1 MQAKTSSRRRAPSA
15 SSSFS
20 AKSKARGKPHFRTS
34 RAATMPAAEPRDAA
48 TTADP
53 RGLSTR
59 SRKSVPSASR
69 NELQLEAGTKTL
81 GEVRTAARSKGDLRL
96 QKALADAGV
105 AARRDCEQLVLD
117 GRIQVNGTTIRELP
131 YFIDPETDVVAR
143 DGVPLDL
150 SASIVRKHTGAG
162 TTEQRTYVLI
172 NKPKGMIT
180 TARDPEGRPTVL
192 QMVPHAIRERERLFP
207 VGRLDAD
214 STGLLLLT
222 NDGDLAYQLTHPK
235 FGVLK
240 EYRVTTT
247 GLAGDEQL
255 AQLKKGLYLLTPDGT
270 GQARAKRT
278 SLEGVRV
285 LKRFVDRSRGDRTV
299 LSITLREGQNREI
312 RRLLARVGLKVR
324 DLERIA
330 IGPLRDAELKPGQCK
345 LLGKRDVD
353 RLRAAVLSA
362 K

>member
-1 MQAKTSSRRRAPSA
+1 MRSRSKSAGSFARAARTVGAARNAVARTRKP
-15 SSSFS
+15 
-20 AKSKARGKPHFRTS
+20 ARGAP
-34 RAATMPAAEPRDAA
+34 PAAAKRERPP
-48 TTADP
+48 T
-53 RGLSTR
+53 
-59 SRKSVPSASR
+59 SANR
-69 NELQLEAGTKTL
+69 NELIAQPE
-81 GEVRTAARSKGDLRL
+81 RHAAEQSMTRKPSSPSMTRGSVRL

-105 AARRDCEQLVLD
+105 AARRDCEQLIMD
-117 GRIQVNGTTIRELP
+117 GRIQLNGVNVAELP
-131 YFIDPETDVVAR
+131 CFIDPYTDVVAM

-150 SASIVRKHTGAG
+150 SASQTRQHSGDSEA
-162 TTEQRTYVLI
+162 RTYVLI

-247 GLAGDEQL
+247 GLADDEQL
-255 AQLKKGLYLLTPDGT
+255 NKLKQGMYLLNPDGKGET
-270 GQARAKRT
+270 RAKRT
-278 SLEGVRV
+278 RLEGVRV
-285 LKRFVDRSRGDRTV
+285 LKRFVDRSRGNRTL

-324 DLERIA
+324 ELERVA
-330 IGPLRDAELKPGQCK
+330 IGPLRAADLKPGQSK
-345 LLGKRDVD
+345 LLGKRDVEK
-353 RLRAAVLSA
+353 LRGATLASAAR
-362 K
+362 

>member
-1 MQAKTSSRRRAPSA
+1 MRSRSRSTG
-15 SSSFS
+15 SF
-20 AKSKARGKPHFRTS
+20 A
-34 RAATMPAAEPRDAA
+34 RAARTVGAERSAVA
-48 TTADP
+48 
-53 RGLSTR
+53 R
-59 SRKSVPSASR
+59 SRKPAARKSSAADKPSERYAIANR
-69 NELQLEAGTKTL
+69 NELVAQPERKSTETSSLHRG
-81 GEVRTAARSKGDLRL
+81 GVRL

-105 AARRDCEQLVLD
+105 AARRDCEQLIVA
-117 GRIQVNGTTIRELP
+117 GRIQLNGVNVTELP
-131 YFIDPETDVVAR
+131 CFIDPDRDIVAM

-150 SASIVRKHTGAG
+150 SASRAHKSSSSEVH
-162 TTEQRTYVLI
+162 TYVLI

-247 GLAGDEQL
+247 GLADDEQL
-255 AQLKKGLYLLTPDGT
+255 QQLKQGMYLLNPHVNNEGKNET
-270 GQARAKRT
+270 RAKRT
-278 SLEGVRV
+278 RLEEVRV
-285 LKRFVDRSRGDRTV
+285 LKRFVDRSRGHRTV

-324 DLERIA
+324 ELERVA
-330 IGPLRDAELKPGQCK
+330 IGPLRAGELKPGQSK
-345 LLGKRDVD
+345 LLGKRDVEK
-353 RLRAAVLSA
+353 LRGATLSMQST

>member
-1 MQAKTSSRRRAPSA
+1 MKAKNSGRRARPASA
-15 SSSFS
+15 SFS
-20 AKSKARGKPHFRTS
+20 AKAKARGKSNVHAAAA
-34 RAATMPAAEPRDAA
+34 RAKTR
-48 TTADP
+48 TTARKTEPADTYVRAP
-53 RGLSTR
+53 G
-59 SRKSVPSASR
+59 SRTAVATASR
-69 NELQLEAGTKTL
+69 NELRLDTGSKTL
-81 GEVRTAARSKGDLRL
+81 AARPRPVAGSGDVRL

-105 AARRDCEQLVLD
+105 AARRDCEQLILG
-117 GRIQVNGTTIRELP
+117 GRIQLNGMTVTELP
-131 YFIDPETDVVAR
+131 CFIDPERDVVAK
-143 DGVPLDL
+143 DGVPIDL
-150 SASIVRKHTGAG
+150 SASLVRKRSTA
-162 TTEQRTYVLI
+162 TAELNTYVLI
-172 NKPKGMIT
+172 NKPKGVIT
-180 TARDPEGRPTVL
+180 TLRDPEGRPTVL
-192 QMVPHAIRERERLFP
+192 QLVPHAIRERERLFP

-255 AQLKKGLYLLTPDGT
+255 AQLKKGLYLLTPDKS

-278 SLEGVRV
+278 TLEGVRV

-299 LSITLREGQNREI
+299 LSIKLREGQNREI

-324 DLERIA
+324 ELERVA
-330 IGPLRDAELKPGQCK
+330 IGPLRAIELKPGQCK

-353 RLRAAVLSA
+353 KLRAAVLSA
-362 K
+362 N

>member
-1 MQAKTSSRRRAPSA
+1 M
-15 SSSFS
+15 
-20 AKSKARGKPHFRTS
+20 
-34 RAATMPAAEPRDAA
+34 
-48 TTADP
+48 
-53 RGLSTR
+53 STR
-59 SRKSVPSASR
+59 SRRPSGSFARAKRSAGAARSAVARTRKPAAKPSARQTDTQGGGVTANR
-69 NELQLEAGTKTL
+69 NELVTQPE
-81 GEVRTAARSKGDLRL
+81 RSVQKPISGGVRL
-96 QKALADAGV
+96 QKALADAGI
-105 AARRDCEQLVLD
+105 AARRDCEAMILK
-117 GRIQVNGTTIRELP
+117 GRIQLNGKNVVELP
-131 YFIDPETDVVAR
+131 CFIDPEKDVVAL
-143 DGVPLDL
+143 DGVPQDM
-150 SASIVRKHTGAG
+150 SASIVRKKGSAASAS
-162 TTEQRTYVLI
+162 EVRTYVLI

-235 FGVLK
+235 FGVVK
-240 EYRVTTT
+240 EYRVITS

-255 AQLKKGLYLLTPDGT
+255 AQLKKGVYLLNPDTG

-278 SLEGVRV
+278 NLEEVRV

-299 LSITLREGQNREI
+299 LSIKLREGQNREI

-324 DLERIA
+324 ELERVA
-330 IGPLRDAELKPGQCK
+330 IGPLRDAALKPGQCK

-353 RLRAAVLSA
+353 KLRAAVLSSD
-362 K
+362 

>member
-1 MQAKTSSRRRAPSA
+1 MSTRNRSSG
-15 SSSFS
+15 SFS
-20 AKSKARGKPHFRTS
+20 RAKRSVGAARHAVARTRQATGEKFAVAKAARGMKPAGRSIF
-34 RAATMPAAEPRDAA
+34 
-48 TTADP
+48 TAN
-53 RGLSTR
+53 
-59 SRKSVPSASR
+59 R
-69 NELQLEAGTKTL
+69 NELIAQPEPSDRPRLTAG
-81 GEVRTAARSKGDLRL
+81 VRL

-105 AARRDCEQLVLD
+105 AARRDCEQMILK
-117 GRIQVNGTTIRELP
+117 GRIQLNGVNVLALP
-131 YFIDPETDVVAR
+131 CFVDPRHDVVAL

-150 SASIVRKHTGAG
+150 SASVARKPTGSSSDASHG
-162 TTEQRTYVLI
+162 HTYVLI

-255 AQLKKGLYLLTPDGT
+255 AQLKQGVYLLTPDGQGET
-270 GQARAKRT
+270 RAKRT

-299 LSITLREGQNREI
+299 LSIKLREGQNREI

-324 DLERIA
+324 ELERVA
-330 IGPLRDAELKPGQCK
+330 IGPLRAAELQPGQCK
-345 LLGKRDVD
+345 LLGKREVE
-353 RLRAAVLSA
+353 RLRGATLSSAPQSGRKQA
-362 K
+362 KR

>member
-1 MQAKTSSRRRAPSA
+1 M
-15 SSSFS
+15 
-20 AKSKARGKPHFRTS
+20 
-34 RAATMPAAEPRDAA
+34 
-48 TTADP
+48 
-53 RGLSTR
+53 STR
-59 SRKSVPSASR
+59 NRRPAGSFARAKRSAGAERNAMARTRKPVGS
-69 NELQLEAGTKTL
+69 KT
-81 GEVRTAARSKGDLRL
+81 RTAKADANGSVLTANRNQLVAQPERNRAKPVSGGVRL
-96 QKALADAGV
+96 QKALADAGI
-105 AARRDCEQLVLD
+105 AARRDCEQLILN
-117 GRIQVNGTTIRELP
+117 GRVQLNGVTVSELP
-131 YFIDPETDVVAR
+131 CFVDPEKDVVAL

-150 SASIVRKHTGAG
+150 SASIVRKRTGADS
-162 TTEQRTYVLI
+162 EMRTYVLI

-255 AQLKKGLYLLTPDGT
+255 AQLKRGIYLLNPDT
-270 GQARAKRT
+270 SGQARAKRT
-278 SLEGVRV
+278 SLEEVRV
-285 LKRFVDRSRGDRTV
+285 IKRFVDRSRGDRTV
-299 LSITLREGQNREI
+299 LSIKLREGHNREI

-324 DLERIA
+324 ELERVA
-330 IGPLRDAELKPGQCK
+330 IGPLRAAELKPGQCK

-353 RLRAAVLSA
+353 RLRAATLSTQA
-362 K
+362 